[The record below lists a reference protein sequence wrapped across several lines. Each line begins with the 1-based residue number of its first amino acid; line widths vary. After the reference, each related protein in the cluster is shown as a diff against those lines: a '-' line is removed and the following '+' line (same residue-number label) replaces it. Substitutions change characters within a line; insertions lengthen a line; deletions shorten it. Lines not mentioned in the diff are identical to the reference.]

1 MVQISETVEHEIWL
15 MAQIYELKKK
25 KKNQPWGADTWNLII
40 EGDFDY
46 IELAILPV
54 GLHK

>member
-1 MVQISETVEHEIWL
+1 MINGSDIW
-15 MAQIYELKKK
+15 IKKK
-25 KKNQPWGADTWNLII
+25 KKQPWGADTWNLII